1 MGILRI
7 PAGFTRFA
15 FSHRTFFFLGTRQE
29 YLPAI
34 PGGKMLHP
42 ALKPW
47 VCLVAS
53 LCLPPIT
60 AATALPYPDD
70 SRLPPSVETW
80 TPDTRIDALVES
92 LVVGRWEIDSRDLG
106 QKEDPQ
112 YRFRWV
118 FHFSPD
124 QTVEMRIWIKD
135 GYGGEEGD
143 PPAYFGLEQAGDW
156 FIQGGRIGIISRRC
170 HGFTMPAQ
178 RECDVEADEI
188 GDTSFQVLQRRNDS
202 VFLSTE
208 ESAVVRFTFKGR
220 DRDMSAP
227 AFWPAGTSRIDPE
240 RDVRKRTMTA
250 GRKAPAFDVKGR
262 KIAPGAERGSKAGV
276 AVFD

>member
-1 MGILRI
+1 M
-7 PAGFTRFA
+7 
-15 FSHRTFFFLGTRQE
+15 
-29 YLPAI
+29 
-34 PGGKMLHP
+34 
-42 ALKPW
+42 
-47 VCLVAS
+47 AS
-53 LCLPPIT
+53 LCLLPVS
-60 AATALPYPDD
+60 AAAALPYPDD

-124 QTVEMRIWIKD
+124 HTVEMRIWIKD

-143 PPAYFGLEQAGDW
+143 PPVYFGLEQAGDW
-156 FIQGGRIGIISRRC
+156 FILGGRIGIISRRC
-170 HGFTMPAQ
+170 HGMTAPAQ

-202 VFLSTE
+202 VFLSSE
-208 ESAVVRFTFKGR
+208 ESAVVLFTFKGR
-220 DRDMSAP
+220 EGDMSAP
-227 AFWPAGTSRIDPE
+227 AFWPAGASRIDPARE
-240 RDVRKRTMTA
+240 ARNRAMLV
-250 GRKAPAFDVKGR
+250 GRKAPAFDAKGR
-262 KIAPGAERGSKAGV
+262 RIAPGTERGRSTSIAAFK
-276 AVFD
+276 